1 MFFDHEKFAK
11 RAEELKGYRWVQS
24 TSLEWFYTMDGQL
37 GADEVYTRCPATVRD
52 GKICLGEE
60 FVGRDRYLWLS
71 REITVPAEKPGMC
84 PAACFDFGKT
94 GVNNKS
100 GFESL
105 LYIDGKPY
113 QGVDGNHKEVVLTP
127 YAGQTVTL
135 TFLLWSGLEGGG
147 PKRDQYHRL
156 QTAKIGYLDET
167 VDRLWYLLKNTAD
180 VAKWLSEENPLK
192 MDLMDALEQVCQLLD
207 FDRDRIHDTA
217 VQALSY
223 LESALDAMPK
233 DDAVTVYATGHTHID
248 VTWLWRLKH
257 TREKIQRSF
266 STVLRLMEEY
276 PEYRFL
282 QTQPQL
288 YKFLKQDCPELYEK
302 IKERVAEG
310 RWEVDGGMWLEA
322 DCNIPDGESLARQ
335 FLYGIRFIEQEFGKE
350 CKYLWLP
357 DVFGYSWALP
367 QIMKLCDLDTF
378 MTTKIS
384 WNQYNE
390 MPNDLFYWRGID
402 GTDMLTYFVNAPN
415 NNERSV
421 LYGKVSNYSAEIAP
435 LVAIGAWK
443 RFKNKEL
450 TKDVLIAYGYGDG
463 GGGPNRE
470 MLENIRAMEK
480 IPGVPKVKSS
490 APGAFFQK
498 LHENVENTNRY
509 VPVWDGELYLEL
521 HRATYTA
528 QGHNKW
534 HNRKLEHALTQLEWL
549 WVLAMGKGYSCEA
562 EKIRDCW
569 EQVLCAQ
576 FHDTIPGSS
585 IREVYED
592 TDKIYDGVWQA
603 VNALQSRVCG
613 LLTEEKKQ
621 WSVLRFAD
629 TSAREAVFVSQE
641 RDGSFTDGEGN
652 ALAAQKVP
660 GGYLV
665 ENTWKPLQANTIFFA
680 ENPVGKKESSFCF
693 CGENRTL
700 QTPSYEVCWDENGAI
715 VSLWDKENN
724 RQVLRGKSN
733 LLRIYEDRP
742 KMYDA
747 WDVDIYYTRK
757 FEDAKL
763 QSVTCTEEGPVR
775 FCLEFAYTYRAS
787 TIRQKVYF
795 YANNRR
801 IDFETVADW
810 HEDHRLLRVLFDV
823 DVRATMATYDIQ
835 FGHVQRPTH
844 WNTSWDWARFEVCG
858 HKWADLSQK
867 DYGVSL
873 LSDCKYGYSVKDTVM
888 GLSLLTSSK
897 EPDTEADMGEHR
909 FTYALLPHAGE
920 LGMET
925 VEQAMALNRPAL
937 CVEGAVVANSLLQ
950 KDCDTVKIDAIK
962 PAEDGNGFVLHM
974 HECMGGNAS
983 VTLTLSDPVQGYAPC
998 NLLEVYEEMK
1008 EERQIHASFRPFEIK
1023 CFRIFF
1029 R

>member
-11 RAEELKGYRWVQS
+11 RAEEIGARRWANT
-24 TSLEWFYTMDGQL
+24 TSLEWFYTKEGGLDK
-37 GADEVYTRCPATVRD
+37 DEVYIHCPDAFGEETIR
-52 GKICLGEE
+52 LGAE
-60 FVGRDRYLWLS
+60 FVGRDRYVWLH
-71 REITVPAEKPGMC
+71 REVTIPEAKPGM
-84 PAACFDFGKT
+84 AVAGMFDFGKT

-105 LYIDGKPY
+105 LYINGQPY
-113 QGVDGNHKEVVLTP
+113 QGVDGNHKEVILTP
-127 YAGQTVTL
+127 FAGQTVTM

-156 QTAKIGYLDET
+156 QTARIGYLDET
-167 VDRLWYLLKNTAD
+167 VDDLWYLFKNTAD
-180 VAKWLSEENPLK
+180 TAKWLPAEDTRK
-192 MDLMDALEQVCQLLD
+192 YDLVEALEQVCQMLD
-207 FDRDRIHDTA
+207 FDSIHDTA
-217 VQALSY
+217 AEALAF
-223 LESALDAMPK
+223 LERALDAMPK

-266 STVLRLMEEY
+266 STVLRLMEEF

-288 YKFLKQDCPELYEK
+288 YQFIKNDRPDIYER
-302 IKERVAEG
+302 IKARIAEG
-310 RWEVDGGMWLEA
+310 RWEADGGMWLEA
-322 DCNIPDGESLARQ
+322 DCNIPSGESLARQ
-335 FLYGIRFIEQEFGKE
+335 FLYGIRFMEREFGKK
-350 CKYLWLP
+350 CSYLWLP

-367 QIMKLCDLDTF
+367 QIMKLCGLDTF

-390 MPNDLFYWRGID
+390 MPNDLFYWRGMD

-421 LYGKVSNYSAEIAP
+421 LYGKVSNYSAELAP
-435 LVAIGAWK
+435 LVAAGAWK

-450 TKDVLIAYGYGDG
+450 TRDVLIAYGYGDG

-470 MLENIRAMEK
+470 MLKNMQAMKK
-480 IPGVPKVKSS
+480 IPGLPKIKPS

-498 LHENVENTNRY
+498 LHENVEKTNRY

-534 HNRKLEHALTQLEWL
+534 HNRKLEYALTQLEWL
-549 WVLAMGKGYSCEA
+549 YAVTGVPAPQERLQK
-562 EKIRDCW
+562 CW

-592 TDKIYDGVWQA
+592 TDKIYEAVWQEIKA
-603 VNALQSRVCG
+603 MEEEVG
-613 LLTEEKKQ
+613 KTLTQAPSK

-629 TSAREAVFVSQE
+629 TSAPEAVFVPQE
-641 RDGSFTDGEGN
+641 GAGKFLCDGKVLPS
-652 ALAAQKVP
+652 QKVP

-665 ENTWKPLQANTIFFA
+665 ENTWKPLGCNEISFQEGIA
-680 ENPVGKKESSFCF
+680 EEEKTPFSYEEGD
-693 CGENRTL
+693 RTL
-700 QTPSYEVCWDENGAI
+700 HTPYYQVQFDENGAMI
-715 VSLWDKENN
+715 SLFDKTHN
-724 RQVLRGKSN
+724 REVLKGKSN
-733 LLRIYEDRP
+733 ILRVYEDRP

-757 FEDAKL
+757 YEDAVL
-763 QSVTCTEEGPVR
+763 QSVKLTENGPVR
-775 FCLEFAYTYRAS
+775 LCLEFTYAYRKS
-787 TIRQKVYF
+787 SFCQKVYF
-795 YANNRR
+795 YAGNPR
-801 IDFETVADW
+801 IDFETTALW
-810 HEDHRLLRVLFDV
+810 QEDHRLLRTLFDV
-823 DVRATMATYDIQ
+823 DVRATEATYDIQ
-835 FGHVQRPTH
+835 FGHVRRPTH

-858 HKWADLSQK
+858 HKWADLSQA

-873 LSDCKYGYSVKDTVM
+873 LSDSKYGYSVKDSVM

-897 EPDTEADMGEHR
+897 EPDTHADMGEHH
-909 FTYALLPHAGE
+909 FTYALLPHEGS
-920 LGMET
+920 LDLQT
-925 VEQAMALNRPAL
+925 VEQGMALNQPAL
-937 CVEGAVVANSLLQ
+937 CLPGQLARPMVLG
-950 KDCDTVKIDAIK
+950 KDCAAVKIDAIK
-962 PAEDGNGFVLHM
+962 PAEDGNGLVVHL
-974 HECMGGNAS
+974 HECMGGSAD
-983 VTLTLSDPVQGYAPC
+983 VTLTLREDVRAFAAC
-998 NLLEVYEEMK
+998 NLLEEYDTLTEGSEI
-1008 EERQIHASFRPFEIK
+1008 RTRFRPFEIK